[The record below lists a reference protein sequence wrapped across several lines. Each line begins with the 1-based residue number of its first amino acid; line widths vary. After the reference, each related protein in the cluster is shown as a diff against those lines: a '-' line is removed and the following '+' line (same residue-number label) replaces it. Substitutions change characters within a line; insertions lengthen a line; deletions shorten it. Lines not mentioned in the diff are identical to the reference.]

1 MISDNHNSTGLQHS
15 LKQRHMSMIA
25 IGGVIGAGLFVGSG
39 VIAKAAGP
47 AAILSFLLTGGLVV
61 LIMRMLGELA
71 SSLPVVGSFYEYA
84 RLAFDDKPK
93 VSKFLG
99 FMSGWMYWYF
109 WVVVVALEA
118 IAGAKLVNFWLPDV
132 PSWSISLVLDTPTA
146 SFTAVI
152 GRMPEPAETHEG
164 LYHRALAG
172 KPLTSVQVDFLHG
185 SLDRPWQDGHCLHAP
200 TDELV
205 GLRNHYRYSPS
216 EVYEHIYLNPR
227 FYAWQC
233 LEGVEKGLCDTD
245 RCHYYKIAEQL
256 YLFVWQEK
264 IVPTLGLVLIDLQQH
279 RSDGKIFGYAG
290 ASFDALSNF
299 PISSYCQVL
308 NRTEYPR
315 D

>member
-1 MISDNHNSTGLQHS
+1 MTSSSDWIT
-15 LKQRHMSMIA
+15 
-25 IGGVIGAGLFVGSG
+25 VGALADGF
-39 VIAKAAGP
+39 APDAF
-47 AAILSFLLTGGLVV
+47 ILPNLA
-61 LIMRMLGELA
+61 ELA
-71 SSLPVVGSFYEYA
+71 GQTFTLHFANGWQIEHRFEQD
-84 RLAFDDKPK
+84 RLAWHAADGH
-93 VSKFLG
+93 S
-99 FMSGWMYWYF
+99 SGSAAYRATSIRPGLYLVDF
-109 WVVVVALEA
+109 IKHEA
-118 IAGAKLVNFWLPDV
+118 GH
-132 PSWSISLVLDTPTA
+132 SWSISLVLDTPNA

-152 GRMPEPAETHEG
+152 GRLPDPAETHEG

-172 KPLTSVQVDFLHG
+172 KPLTSVEVDFLHG
-185 SLDRPWQDGHCLHAP
+185 SLDRPWQAGLCLHAP

-205 GLRNHYRYSPS
+205 GLRNRYRYSPS
-216 EVYEHIYLNPR
+216 EVYEHIYLNER

-233 LEGVEKGLCDTD
+233 LKGVEQSLCDTD

-308 NRTEYPR
+308 NRTEYP
-315 D
+315 DD